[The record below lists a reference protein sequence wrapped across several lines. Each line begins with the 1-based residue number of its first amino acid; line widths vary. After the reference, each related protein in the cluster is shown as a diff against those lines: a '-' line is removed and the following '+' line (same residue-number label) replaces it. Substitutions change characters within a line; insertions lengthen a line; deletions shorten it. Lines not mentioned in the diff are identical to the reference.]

1 MSHKD
6 TKPTSIL
13 ADDFGHESI
22 KNEAFSFKKNNHE
35 KRHILGIFP
44 RQSTGQILSKWKI
57 QTPAELSVTKPKLKK
72 KNNQRKQIDY

>member
-1 MSHKD
+1 M
-6 TKPTSIL
+6 

-44 RQSTGQILSKWKI
+44 RQSTGQILSKRKI
-57 QTPAELSVTKPKLKK
+57 QTPAELSDTKPKPSPAERKK
-72 KNNQRKQIDY
+72 QPAAHAKRQHGKH